1 MSRQPRRKSTSASP
15 ASGRPAG
22 GREFVQAI
30 ERGFAVIKAFSGA
43 TQPLT
48 IAEVADRTGLARAV
62 ARRYLLTLGQLQ
74 CVHQDEGRFMLTPR
88 VLDLGFAYLSTQNV
102 ARLAQSTMEWV
113 TEQLSESCSVSVL
126 DGREIV
132 YIARMPAKRI
142 MTINLVVGSRLA
154 AHATSMGKVLLADLS
169 PQELTAFFDGP
180 PLQSFT
186 KHTITSE
193 SALRK
198 ALEKVR
204 ENGWALSEGEV
215 EVGIRS
221 VAVPLR
227 GHSGRVVAALN
238 VSAHASRV
246 SKAEF
251 LRSHLPVVL
260 EAGRRISMSLTG
272 RPL

>member
-1 MSRQPRRKSTSASP
+1 MSRQPRRKSSNAPHGT
-15 ASGRPAG
+15 GRAG

-30 ERGFAVIKAFSGA
+30 ERGFAVIKSFSGT

-102 ARLAQSTMEWV
+102 ARLAQSTMETV
-113 TEQLSESCSVSVL
+113 TEQLGESCSLSVL

-132 YIARMPAKRI
+132 YIARTPAKRI

-169 PQELTAFFDGP
+169 PQELDAFFDGP

-186 KHTITSE
+186 KNTITSE
-193 SALRK
+193 PMLRK

-227 GHSGRVVAALN
+227 GHNGRVVAALN

-251 LRSHLPVVL
+251 LKSHLPVVL